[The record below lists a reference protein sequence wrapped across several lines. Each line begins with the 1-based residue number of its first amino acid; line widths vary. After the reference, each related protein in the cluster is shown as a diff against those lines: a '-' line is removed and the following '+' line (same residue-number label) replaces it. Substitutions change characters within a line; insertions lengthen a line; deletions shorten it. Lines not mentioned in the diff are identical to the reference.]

1 MFLCKVLVVVTKQSL
16 LKLLPVT
23 FSPHL
28 SLLLASNSFKSILR
42 RIQSKSSIPSKWGF
56 RQFVVKWAYPMMLT
70 SKNWS
75 DDQKLSNA
83 EVNSICQEAGMLAAR
98 DNRYEVWIIPF
109 DKFDGRLIINRW
121 LMNFRMWKKPTQIKS
136 RIMTKCYSN
145 IIII

>member
-1 MFLCKVLVVVTKQSL
+1 MCINPKQIVILWCVT
-16 LKLLPVT
+16 PY
-23 FSPHL
+23 
-28 SLLLASNSFKSILR
+28 
-42 RIQSKSSIPSKWGF
+42 IPSKWGF

-136 RIMTKCYSN
+136 RIMTKCNSN
-145 IIII
+145 IIIIEKKVLFCTFLKLSCTIRDWNWPCYT